1 METKDSD
8 LIDLDGD
15 NEVKNRSNINTDT
28 KFKFSNKFEQE

>member
-15 NEVKNRSNINTDT
+15 NEVKNRSNINTD
-28 KFKFSNKFEQE
+28 KFSNKFEQE

>member
-15 NEVKNRSNINTDT
+15 NEVKYRSNINTD
-28 KFKFSNKFEQE
+28 KFSNKFEQE